1 MGILKG
7 FFEDIPIFYR
17 YFIWHLGQNLFVV
30 LITSV
35 LLGAILSTLL
45 FFNIAKNTQPQV
57 LLKYALSS
65 VGAFLP
71 IFFPLFEFTAC
82 ALTVHLFF
90 RTKLNLIV
98 FTFGIPP
105 RRLVLPIFLTSLGI
119 GLILTAYFEFIYPY
133 AGYVQKV
140 SYLEAKNKP
149 LKEGVV
155 ENFWYKLGK
164 DEFIYFRLINLK
176 EGLAFGGKY
185 FKVDKDYQLEW
196 IIQIPRAK
204 FSVKKDKIVVTADK
218 FAFFSEREKKISR
231 ELHLELNLETKLLK
245 VKNPQFFSLRELI
258 GLLFLAKDIGL
269 NYYPYLWE
277 LVKRLLL
284 VVFSV
289 IVPLVS
295 VIKLFSATR
304 NEEFFSSVGFLSF
317 IFVSFY
323 VALLFFQNAVNKVS
337 VNPLYGLL
345 LIVPYLFLAFWTIKR
360 N

>member
-1 MGILKG
+1 MA
-7 FFEDIPIFYR
+7 
-17 YFIWHLGQNLFVV
+17 V
-30 LITSV
+30 LITSI
-35 LLGAILSTLL
+35 LLGVILSTLL

-71 IFFPLFEFTAC
+71 IFFPLLEFTAC
-82 ALTVHLFF
+82 ALTLHLFF
-90 RTKLNLIV
+90 KTKLNLVV

-105 RRLVLPIFLTSLGI
+105 RRLALPLFLTSLGI
-119 GLILTAYFEFIYPY
+119 GLLLTAYFEFVYPF
-133 AGYVQKV
+133 AGYVQKI

-149 LKEGVV
+149 IKDGVV

-204 FSVKKDKIVVTADK
+204 FSVKKEKIVVTTDK
-218 FAFFSEREKKISR
+218 FSFFSEREEKISR
-231 ELHLELNLETKLLK
+231 KLRLELNLDTKLLK
-245 VKNPQFFSLRELI
+245 VKNPQFFSLSELL
-258 GLLFLAKDIGL
+258 GLLFLARDIGL

-277 LVKRLLL
+277 LVKRFLL

-295 VIKLFSATR
+295 AVKLFPSTR
-304 NEEFFSSVGFLSF
+304 REEFFSSVGFLSF
-317 IFVSFY
+317 VFVSFY
-323 VALLFFQNAVNKVS
+323 VALLFFQNGVNRVS
-337 VNPLYGLL
+337 VNPFYGLFF
-345 LIVPYLFLAFWTIKR
+345 IIPYLFLTIWTIKR